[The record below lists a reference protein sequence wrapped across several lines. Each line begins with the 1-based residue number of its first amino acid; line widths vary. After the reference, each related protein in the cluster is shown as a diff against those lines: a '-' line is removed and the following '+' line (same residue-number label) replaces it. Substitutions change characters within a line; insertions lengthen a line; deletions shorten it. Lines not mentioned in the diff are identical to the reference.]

1 LPLEIKKLKTDS
13 CNAKGLFL
21 HSSNRAIRLPINH
34 EKTELNGMT
43 LELLND
49 YPQIRIEVII
59 AINATVYMVAN
70 ATVESS
76 K

>member
-1 LPLEIKKLKTDS
+1 
-13 CNAKGLFL
+13 
-21 HSSNRAIRLPINH
+21 
-34 EKTELNGMT
+34 MT

>member
-1 LPLEIKKLKTDS
+1 MRL
-13 CNAKGLFL
+13 AFL
-21 HSSNRAIRLPINH
+21 NY
-34 EKTELNGMT
+34 
-43 LELLND
+43 

-59 AINATVYMVAN
+59 AIKAMVYIVPK